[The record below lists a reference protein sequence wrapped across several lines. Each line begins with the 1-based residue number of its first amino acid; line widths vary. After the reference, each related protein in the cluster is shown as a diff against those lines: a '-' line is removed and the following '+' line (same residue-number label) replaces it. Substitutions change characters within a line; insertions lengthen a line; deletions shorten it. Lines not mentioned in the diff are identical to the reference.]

1 MSDPAE
7 ISVICSKVALCKSL
21 AIAPGELDY
30 VVWQLQKGKA
40 YRSRP
45 KKKADGTMR
54 NCQAPIE
61 QLKTLQRK
69 IADHILS
76 RVQLSPSAF
85 GGVKN
90 RSIVKNARMHVKP
103 DALITLDIEKC
114 FPNVKDHHVRV
125 VFETLGYSG
134 QALSLLVRVCTL
146 DFALPQGAPTS
157 PILANIV
164 LKGIDKRI
172 GTLAWKHGGIT
183 TRYVDDIGISG
194 PRRLKNMIPLAQRIV
209 ESEGFSIN
217 DSKTRVMLKGT
228 RQQITQLLVNEKVNL
243 PREKIE
249 EIKSA
254 VRALNT
260 QSTEHDWNSVSGR
273 VYWVRA
279 VNSHAAAKIIQ
290 QFKKQKNK
298 FYNKPT
304 S

>member
-1 MSDPAE
+1 MSAPE
-7 ISVICSKVALCKSL
+7 ETSVTCSKAALCKFL

-40 YRSRP
+40 YRNRP
-45 KKKADGTMR
+45 KKKTDGTIR

-61 QLKTLQRK
+61 QLKNLQRK
-69 IADHILS
+69 IVDHILS

-90 RSIVKNARMHVKP
+90 RSIVKNAQMHVKP

-114 FPNVKDHHVRV
+114 FPNIKDHHVRV
-125 VFETLGYSG
+125 VFETLAYSG

-172 GTLAWKHGGIT
+172 GALAWKHGGIT

-194 PRRLKNMIPLAQRIV
+194 PHRLKKMIPLVRRIV
-209 ESEGFSIN
+209 KSEGFSIN
-217 DSKTRVMLKGT
+217 ESKTRVMLKGT

-243 PREKIE
+243 PKERIE
-249 EIKSA
+249 EVKIH
-254 VRALNT
+254 VRALNS
-260 QSTEHDWNSVSGR
+260 QSTERDWNSVSGK

-279 VNSHAAAKIIQ
+279 VNPHAAAKLIR
-290 QFKKQKNK
+290 QFKKQKSK
-298 FYNKPT
+298 FYQKPN